1 MNCLKLKDNFYWIGI
16 QDTQLRVF
24 DIIMETKFGTT
35 YNSYLLKT
43 NAGVV
48 LFETAKAKFFDDYLA
63 KIQEYCAIEDIRYII
78 VEHTEPDH
86 SGSIERL
93 LELNPNI
100 TIVSTTIAANYL
112 KEITNKEFNS
122 KIVKDNEEMTIGEYS
137 FRFLMVPNLHWPD
150 TMYTYVKELNTLVT
164 CDSFG
169 AHYAHDGVL
178 LSTIQN
184 KADYREALD
193 YYFNMILGPFK
204 PFMLKALKKIE
215 GLTIDMIAPG
225 HGPVLDQEIK
235 EIQDH
240 YYELCAPKPSHQ
252 PIVVIPFVSA
262 YGYTQTMAETIA
274 EVLKDNGI
282 QVKTYDLVEADRNQV
297 VQEMKQA
304 DGIMY
309 GSPTLLNDALP
320 PIYDVMNSIISA
332 YDGVKV
338 VSAFGDYG
346 WTGEAV
352 GNMMT
357 RLKQQ
362 KHKIV
367 DEGYRV
373 KFKPSTQQI
382 EEIKAYALNF
392 AEHLK

>member
-16 QDTQLRVF
+16 QDAQLRVF

-43 NAGVV
+43 NEGVV
-48 LFETAKAKFFDDYLA
+48 LFETAKAKFFDDYLE
-63 KIQEYCAIEDIRYII
+63 KIQEYCHIEEISYII

-100 TIVSTTIAANYL
+100 TIVSTMIAANYL

-137 FRFLMVPNLHWPD
+137 FKFLSVPNLHWPD
-150 TMYTYVKELNTLVT
+150 TMYTYIKELNTLVT

-178 LSTIQN
+178 LSTVEN
-184 KADYREALD
+184 KADYQEALD

-215 GLTIDMIAPG
+215 GLTIEMIAPG
-225 HGPVLDQEIK
+225 HGPVLDQDIK
-235 EIQDH
+235 EIQEH
-240 YYELCAPKPSHQ
+240 YNQLCQPKPDHQ
-252 PIVVIPFVSA
+252 PKVVIPFVSA

-282 QVKTYDLVEADRNQV
+282 EAAIYDLTEADRDHV
-297 VQEMKQA
+297 ITEMKQA

-309 GSPTLLNDALP
+309 GCPTLLNDALP
-320 PIYDVMNSIISA
+320 PIYDVMNSIITA